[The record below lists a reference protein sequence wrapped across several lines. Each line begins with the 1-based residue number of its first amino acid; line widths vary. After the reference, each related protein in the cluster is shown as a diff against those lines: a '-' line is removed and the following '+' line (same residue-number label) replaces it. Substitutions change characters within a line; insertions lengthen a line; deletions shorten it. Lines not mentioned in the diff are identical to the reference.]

1 MVYVHCTRVRQLV
14 LCDVEFAKADLVSG
28 HSFIQ
33 AAGALVLVA
42 QAAAHRRFYSPAT
55 SAGVGATNAHGLV
68 AHALSDLTLCQTE
81 PFLVLG
87 GGVVC
92 FHAYYRN
99 QSGEVA
105 LLDNLTN
112 AGSERDDLF

>member
-1 MVYVHCTRVRQLV
+1 MVYVHCKRVRQLV

-55 SAGVGATNAHGLV
+55 SAGVGAANAHGLV

-81 PFLVLG
+81 PFLLRG

-92 FHAYYRN
+92 FHACLVGHSKEPLQR
-99 QSGEVA
+99 A
-105 LLDNLTN
+105 LWPKQ
-112 AGSERDDLF
+112 

>member
-1 MVYVHCTRVRQLV
+1 MVYVHCKQVRQLV

-28 HSFIQ
+28 HSCIQ
-33 AAGALVLVA
+33 APGALVLVA

-81 PFLVLG
+81 PFLLRGGG
-87 GGVVC
+87 GGVLPC
-92 FHAYYRN
+92 MSY
-99 QSGEVA
+99 GP
-105 LLDNLTN
+105 
-112 AGSERDDLF
+112 